1 MNQFLLQP
9 THEYLSLLSALIY
22 LMMLFHLPYLGMVL
36 GSSVLSTAY
45 NKWKPGLSKDF
56 INLAMGPPWVRVA
69 FGLLPVLS
77 LAVLYKMRLANTP
90 IPVHLYLLRLSVLMA
105 VGLVLLTVYR
115 RTANF
120 LFGAAGT
127 LVLFVYSFHFIDV
140 RALLIFPEKWFFLKA
155 PLPYPLF
162 SITPLIHFA
171 AFLLLSAIITGAA
184 ILFFYTKWPEK
195 RLAEDTP
202 HYALLKYHGYGLLL
216 AGSLLMPVVLF
227 WDLYNLP
234 NYSLSAGVFV
244 IAGFLVVTL
253 FLLTLA
259 AVTMIKEHKAPV
271 PRFVVISFLLALL
284 VFGLVIGKDRTLQA
298 NSSRETFAVL
308 NMDAQ
313 KVRNAEVS
321 RREEIYAKNM
331 IIDSAMGERIY
342 TQICSACHS
351 FDKKILGP
359 PFNVVLPKYKGKK
372 DDLIAFIKSPVKVDP
387 NYTAMPNPGLT
398 SIQVKAVVKFLMEKT
413 GMEPAEPAEPAEKKP
428 EDVEKTGGE

>member
-9 THEYLSLLSALIY
+9 TYEYLSLLSALIY

-45 NKWKPGLSKDF
+45 NKWKPGLSKDL
-56 INLAMGPPWVRVA
+56 INLAVGPPWVRIA
-69 FGLLPVLS
+69 FGLMPVLS

-90 IPVHLYLLRLSVLMA
+90 IPVHLYILRLSVLLA
-105 VGLVLLTVYR
+105 VGLALLTVYR

-162 SITPLIHFA
+162 AITPLIHFV
-171 AFLLLSAIITGAA
+171 AFLLLSGIITGAA
-184 ILFFYTKWPEK
+184 ILFFYYKWPEK
-195 RLAEDTP
+195 QLSEDTP
-202 HYALLKYHGYGLLL
+202 HYALLKYHGFGLLL
-216 AGSLLMPVVLF
+216 AGSLLMPVVVF

-234 NYSLSAGVFV
+234 NYSLSVGVFV
-244 IAGFLVVTL
+244 LAGLLVVAL
-253 FLLTLA
+253 FLLTSA
-259 AVTMIKEHKAPV
+259 AAAMIKDHKAPA
-271 PRFVVISFLLALL
+271 PRFGVVSFLLALL

-298 NSSRETFAVL
+298 NADRETFAVL
-308 NMDAQ
+308 KMDAQ
-313 KVRNAEVS
+313 KALNTVVS
-321 RREEIYAKNM
+321 KREEIYAKNM
-331 IIDSAMGERIY
+331 VIDAAMGERIY
-342 TQICSACHS
+342 TQICTACHS

-359 PFNVVLPKYKGKK
+359 PFNDVLPKYEGKK
-372 DDLIAFIKSPVKVDP
+372 DELIAFIKNPVKVDP

-413 GMEPAEPAEPAEKKP
+413 GMEPAEKKQ
-428 EDVEKTGGE
+428 EDAGKADGE

>member
-1 MNQFLLQP
+1 MNQFLIQP
-9 THEYLSLLSALIY
+9 TYEYLSLLSALIY

-56 INLAMGPPWVRVA
+56 INLAVGKPWIGIA

-77 LAVLYKMRLANTP
+77 LAVLYKMLLANTP
-90 IPVHLYLLRLSVLMA
+90 IPVHLYLLRLSVLSA
-105 VGLVLLTVYR
+105 VGLILLGIYR
-115 RTANF
+115 RTGNF
-120 LFGAAGT
+120 LFGAGGT
-127 LVLFVYSFHFIDV
+127 LVLFVYSFHFINV

-155 PLPYPLF
+155 PLPFPLF

-184 ILFFYTKWPEK
+184 VLFFYYKWPEK

-202 HYALLKYHGYGLLL
+202 HFALMKYHGYGLVLV
-216 AGSLLMPVVLF
+216 GSLSMPVVLF

-234 NYSLSAGVFV
+234 NYSLSVGVFV
-244 IAGFLVVTL
+244 LAAFLVIAL
-253 FLLTLA
+253 FLLTSA
-259 AVTMIKEHKAPV
+259 AAAMIKDYNAPV
-271 PRFVVISFLLALL
+271 PRFSVVSFLLALL

-298 NSSRETFAVL
+298 NAGEESIAVL
-308 NMDAQ
+308 KMDAQ
-313 KVRNAEVS
+313 KARNAVVS
-321 RREEIYAKNM
+321 KREEIYAKNM
-331 IIDSAMGERIY
+331 VIDAAMGERIY
-342 TQICSACHS
+342 TQLCTACHS

-359 PFNVVLPKYKGKK
+359 SFNDVLPKYEGKK
-372 DDLIAFIKSPVKVDP
+372 DELIAFIKNPVKVDP

-413 GMEPAEPAEPAEKKP
+413 GMEPAEPAETGK
-428 EDVEKTGGE
+428 EDAGKTSGE